1 MLPSPVQCLIVTWLD
16 LAKQALQT
24 RALIVEKRVDNVTE
38 FQSLRRK
45 LYQIFIARETNLFH
59 DLFFE
64 LFSKKVSL
72 IAEIQLYAE
81 VSQAIDKL
89 VKRLKD
95 LKSLFKR
102 ALTDLYLQLLNQK
115 FTMVSFLRRF
125 CSFTLF

>member
-24 RALIVEKRVDNVTE
+24 RALIIEKRVDNVTE

-64 LFSKKVSL
+64 LFSKNVSL

-125 CSFTLF
+125 CSSTLF